1 MNVPDLIR
9 LRGIPTHARYSIY
22 AVDTVYNK
30 QLFDGNKKYYVI
42 FIHIR
47 LDIFYSILSKI
58 SFELVIMRPVKYILN
73 M

>member
-47 LDIFYSILSKI
+47 LDIFLQYFK
-58 SFELVIMRPVKYILN
+58 
-73 M
+73 